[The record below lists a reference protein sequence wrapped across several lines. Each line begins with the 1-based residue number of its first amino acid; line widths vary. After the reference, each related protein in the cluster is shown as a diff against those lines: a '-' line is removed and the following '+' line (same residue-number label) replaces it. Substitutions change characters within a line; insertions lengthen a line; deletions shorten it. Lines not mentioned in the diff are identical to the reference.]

1 MKVHSI
7 KILCIQL
14 CTHQY
19 HPPTIQECRREAK
32 KMYKLAERQ
41 KSHELLTS
49 AACMKKELL

>member
-7 KILCIQL
+7 KIICIQL

-19 HPPTIQECRREAK
+19 HFPIIQECRREAK